1 MQLHHNGEEVKQ
13 EKRKPWMYMHLMIDK
28 SGMNNSRYRGE
39 PSNSKMK
46 WYEEKATL
54 MGESYKESFKLTE

>member
-1 MQLHHNGEEVKQ
+1 
-13 EKRKPWMYMHLMIDK
+13 MHLMIDK
-28 SGMNNSRYRGE
+28 PGMNKSRYRGE